1 MTKFAEII
9 GSKLIISDA
18 TLRDGSHP
26 IRHTLTPNQ
35 VSEYC
40 TQVDKSGVN
49 WIEVGHGNGLGAS
62 SFHIGKSTSADF
74 ELLMAARK
82 SINNAKLSIHAMPGI
97 ATLRRDIIPAIEV
110 GVDIFRFGSHCTEA
124 DTTARYISEIASR
137 EKTAVGVLMMC
148 HMSSASVLLEQA
160 KIMENAG
167 ASAVMVMD
175 SAGAMELEEVELKI
189 RTLVEG
195 LSIPVGIHAHNNL
208 GLAVANSMVAVAAG
222 AIIVDACA
230 GGLGAG
236 AGNAAIEILIPIFN
250 RRGLCT
256 VDEITYFRAVEM
268 ALTSFMPNLQT
279 TSPTSVATG
288 MAGLFSGFLQPILT
302 ASDANNVD
310 KFKLIAEL
318 GKLTLVA
325 GQEDVVIE
333 TALNLRN
340 STITSAT
347 I

>member
-1 MTKFAEII
+1 
-9 GSKLIISDA
+9 
-18 TLRDGSHP
+18 
-26 IRHTLTPNQ
+26 
-35 VSEYC
+35 
-40 TQVDKSGVN
+40 
-49 WIEVGHGNGLGAS
+49 
-62 SFHIGKSTSADF
+62 
-74 ELLMAARK
+74 MAARK

-97 ATLRRDIIPAIEV
+97 ATIRRDIIPALEV

-124 DTTARYISEIASR
+124 DTTTRYISEIASR

-148 HMSSASVLLEQA
+148 HMSSPSVLLEQA

-195 LSIPVGIHAHNNL
+195 LKIPVGIHAHNNL

-222 AIIVDACA
+222 AMIVDACA

-256 VDEITYFRAVEM
+256 VNEITYFRAVEM
-268 ALTSFMPNLQT
+268 ALKSFMPSLQT

-302 ASDANNVD
+302 ASDAHGID